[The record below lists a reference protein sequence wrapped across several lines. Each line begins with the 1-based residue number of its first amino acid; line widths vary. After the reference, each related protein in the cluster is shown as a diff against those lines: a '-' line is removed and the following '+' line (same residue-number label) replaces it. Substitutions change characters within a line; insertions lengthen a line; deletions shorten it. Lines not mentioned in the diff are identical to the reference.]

1 MAQSNFKRLPEAKS
15 LIASANSSAS
25 ALLSGRLAEVC
36 SEGLA
41 TAQTLL
47 PHALGSAISL
57 PELLKPLANPVYRR
71 LFTAQ
76 AIALVGTG
84 LSTIGL
90 SLLAYDLAGD
100 NAGAV
105 VGIALALKMVAY
117 VTVSPLVAAWAR
129 NLSRK
134 RLLIGLDL
142 SRASLVFLIPFVT
155 EIWQVYVL
163 IFLINACSAGF
174 TPTFQAAIPDVLPNV
189 NRYTEALSLSRLA
202 YDLEAL
208 LSPVL
213 AAALLGVVA
222 YSALFAGNGIA
233 FLASAALVFSTV
245 IPQPTMRT
253 ESGSRTRGV
262 SFGIRLYLSTP
273 RLRGLFALNL
283 AAAAASAMVIVNTVI
298 YVRDSFG
305 LPDSAVA
312 WGLGAA
318 GAGSMIAALAL
329 PFVLRRVRD
338 RTMMLL
344 GGATLA
350 LGLVLASAASAF
362 GLLLGCW
369 FFLGIGLGLVQT
381 PAGRLIQRSGSSE
394 DRPALFAAQFSLSH
408 LCWLITY
415 PVAGIAGG
423 TIGLGHTALLLAAIA
438 AGALVAAACAWP
450 GRYPLRGS

>member
-1 MAQSNFKRLPEAKS
+1 M
-15 LIASANSSAS
+15 
-25 ALLSGRLAEVC
+25 
-36 SEGLA
+36 
-41 TAQTLL
+41 
-47 PHALGSAISL
+47 
-57 PELLKPLANPVYRR
+57 PELLTPLTDKVYRR

-76 AIALVGTG
+76 VIALIGTG
-84 LSTIGL
+84 LSTIAL
-90 SLLAYDLAGD
+90 ALLAYDLAGD
-100 NAGAV
+100 NAGTV

-117 VTVSPLVAAWAR
+117 VTISPLVAAWAR

-174 TPTFQAAIPDVLPNV
+174 TPTFQAAIPDVLPDIR
-189 NRYTEALSLSRLA
+189 RYTEALSLSRLA
-202 YDLEAL
+202 YDLEGL
-208 LSPVL
+208 LSPIL
-213 AAALLGVVA
+213 AAGLLGVVG

-245 IPQPTMRT
+245 IPQPKVRA
-253 ESGSRTRGV
+253 EVGSRARRI
-262 SFGIRLYLSTP
+262 SHGIRLYLSTP
-273 RLRGLFALNL
+273 RLRGLFALNF

-298 YVRDSFG
+298 YARESFG

-329 PFVLRRVRD
+329 PNALRRVRD
-338 RTMMLL
+338 RTVMLI
-344 GGATLA
+344 GGAGLA
-350 LGLVLASAASAF
+350 LGLLFASAASSFEA
-362 GLLLGCW
+362 LLACW
-369 FFLGIGLGLVQT
+369 FVLGIGLGLVQT

-408 LCWLITY
+408 LCWLVTY
-415 PVAGIAGG
+415 PFAGIAGEM
-423 TIGLGHTALLLAAIA
+423 IGLDHTAMLLALLAA
-438 AGALVAAACAWP
+438 GATVSATYIWP
-450 GRYPLRGS
+450 RRRLTRVTDSQRITDTSRGS